1 MKKTALIATLATGG
15 LVLPGMAQA
24 LDKEDFTTTA
34 STAAT
39 TAYIVG
45 KDDNDLVKARDF
57 ANSEKVALARESA
70 QGGGEH
76 VASLA
81 ELLGENP
88 NQFGAWMQDNYSA
101 LYDTEASANLVDRI
115 AALKT
120 G

>member
-1 MKKTALIATLATGG
+1 MNKTALITSLTAGALI
-15 LVLPGMAQA
+15 VPGMAHA
-24 LDKEDFTTTA
+24 LDKNDFTTTA

-45 KDDNDLVKARDF
+45 NDDEDLVKAREF
-57 ANSEKVALARESA
+57 ADSQKLALARESA

-76 VASLA
+76 VAGLA

-88 NQFGAWMQDNYSA
+88 AELGAWMQDNYSA
-101 LYDTEASANLVDRI
+101 LYTGQTDRNLIDRI
-115 AALKT
+115 TALQT

>member
-1 MKKTALIATLATGG
+1 MKKIAFITSLTAGALI
-15 LVLPGMAQA
+15 VPGMAQA

-45 KDDNDLVKARDF
+45 KDDVDLVKAREF
-57 ANSEKVALARESA
+57 ADSQRVALARESA

-76 VASLA
+76 VAGLA

-88 NQFGAWMQDNYSA
+88 TELGALMQDNYGA
-101 LYDTEASANLVDRI
+101 LYTGATDTNLIDRI
-115 AALKT
+115 AAVQA

>member
-1 MKKTALIATLATGG
+1 MNKTALITGLAASALVAPG
-15 LVLPGMAQA
+15 LAQA

-45 KDDNDLVKARDF
+45 KDDDDLVKAREF
-57 ANSEKVALARESA
+57 ADSQKVALARESA

-76 VASLA
+76 VAGLA

-88 NQFGAWMQDNYSA
+88 TELGAWMQDNYGA
-101 LYDTEASANLVDRI
+101 LYTGATDTNLIDRI
-115 AALKT
+115 AALQA